1 MIRLD
6 SERMDHRFRLA
17 VDVVVAMVAAVL
29 LVEGEIFD
37 DGM

>member
-29 LVEGEIFD
+29 LRLRGGRRDI
-37 DGM
+37 